1 VKELNFFS
9 LSPNF
14 LPSIFSFI
22 VSFLLGSNPSLS
34 RVLDLST
41 TVKPHLRDQILA
53 LSMILR
59 TLALFFFSNQT
70 LGEGGIDYVA
80 SNQGRLNNV
89 ASCLVRGPYKVCKR
103 MTRQIHNLS
112 LSSRLS
118 VRHRWSGKTI

>member
-1 VKELNFFS
+1 MKELNFFS

-80 SNQGRLNNV
+80 SYQGRLNNV
-89 ASCLVRGPYKVCKR
+89 ASCLVRGPYKVCKKDD
-103 MTRQIHNLS
+103 TSHP
-112 LSSRLS
+112 
-118 VRHRWSGKTI
+118 

>member
-1 VKELNFFS
+1 MKELNFFS

-80 SNQGRLNNV
+80 SYQGRLNNV